1 MQITKITNT
10 TKEAGTTA
18 QADKSVADKLVALSS
33 NKLVALSFTVAEM
46 QNAQASQEAKLNLV
60 MLISV
65 ISLIT
70 SVAALALAIV

>member
-10 TKEAGTTA
+10 SKEVGATA

-33 NKLVALSFTVAEM
+33 NKIVALSFTVAEM

-70 SVAALALAIV
+70 SVAALALTIV